1 MYAYGIC
8 EKEQVSLLIFIYDAS
23 PEQMSLYYQNLFSI
37 LCNLIKLSFIRAL
50 EYQRA
55 IEQEK
60 YYPGTLIVI
69 PSYFRELLN
78 AQKELAEAGLASYA
92 LIRFESKDKAYISS
106 SLKGLVRNNDIIGA
120 DDDGYLFLI
129 LTQTNRQSISIVGER
144 LDKNG
149 LKYEIVSGN

>member
-1 MYAYGIC
+1 M
-8 EKEQVSLLIFIYDAS
+8 LIFIYDAS
-23 PEQMSLYYQNLFSI
+23 PDQMSLYYLNLFSI

-60 YYPGTLIVI
+60 YYPGTAIVI
-69 PSYFRELLN
+69 PAYFAEVLK

-92 LIRFESKDKAYISS
+92 LIRFASKDREYISS
-106 SLKGLVRNNDIIGA
+106 SLKGLVRNNDIVGA
-120 DDDGYLFLI
+120 DDEGSLFLI
-129 LTQTNRQSISIVGER
+129 LTQTTQKSISIVGER
-144 LDKNG
+144 LDNRG